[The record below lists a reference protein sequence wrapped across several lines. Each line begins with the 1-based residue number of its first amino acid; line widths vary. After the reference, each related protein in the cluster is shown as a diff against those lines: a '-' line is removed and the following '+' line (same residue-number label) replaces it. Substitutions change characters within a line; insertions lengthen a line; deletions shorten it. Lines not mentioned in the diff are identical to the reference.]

1 MGMVDA
7 FIAYKFIKI
16 LVVPFKETDAFKLG
30 IIDEKGTIL
39 KKRKELKSSQEK
51 KAYTIIHTLVWK
63 IKRILEKLAIGKSR
77 LGSLAAAMWF
87 LKEEFKKLD
96 ADPQLVEDGIL
107 KCLDMFDIDI
117 NEFKQQM
124 LKESFENEDTVPKGI
139 YALDGELVMI
149 SEDLESFDSVLDVP
163 LFFINID
170 GKKCVFS
177 KDELKDFDDHER
189 L

>member
-1 MGMVDA
+1 MVDA

-16 LVVPFKETDAFKLG
+16 LAVPFEKTDAFKLG
-30 IIDEKGTIL
+30 IIDKDGKIL
-39 KKRKELKSSQEK
+39 KKRKDLKTGEEK

-63 IKRILEKLAIGKSR
+63 IKKILIKLQIGKSR
-77 LGSLAAAMWF
+77 IGSLAAAMWF
-87 LKEEFKKLD
+87 LREEFKKLD
-96 ADPQLVEDGIL
+96 ADPQLVEDGVL
-107 KCLDMFDIDI
+107 QCLDMFDIDI

-139 YALDGELVMI
+139 YALDGELIMI

>member
-30 IIDEKGTIL
+30 IIDEKGKIL
-39 KKRKELKSSQEK
+39 KKRKELKTGEEK

-63 IKRILEKLAIGKSR
+63 IKRILEKIMIGKSR

-96 ADPQLVEDGIL
+96 ADPELVEEGIL
-107 KCLDMFDIDI
+107 SSLEKFNIDPDT
-117 NEFKQQM
+117 FKQDM
-124 LKESFENEDTVPKGI
+124 LKESFE
-139 YALDGELVMI
+139 DGDVLSAGVYIFENSI
-149 SEDLESFDSVLDVP
+149 IEIQEDLKTFDSVFDIP
-163 LFFINID
+163 LFFINKD
-170 GKKCVFS
+170 DSKYVFS
-177 KDELKDFDDHER
+177 KSDLIRVSK
-189 L
+189 

>member
-1 MGMVDA
+1 
-7 FIAYKFIKI
+7 
-16 LVVPFKETDAFKLG
+16 
-30 IIDEKGTIL
+30 
-39 KKRKELKSSQEK
+39 
-51 KAYTIIHTLVWK
+51 
-63 IKRILEKLAIGKSR
+63 
-77 LGSLAAAMWF
+77 
-87 LKEEFKKLD
+87 
-96 ADPQLVEDGIL
+96 
-107 KCLDMFDIDI
+107 MFDIDI

-170 GKKCVFS
+170 DKKCVFS

>member
-1 MGMVDA
+1 MVDA